1 MAFNE
6 NTRVKIPAI
15 LHLCRLG
22 YKYLALGDVLWDE
35 SSNIATTIF
44 LDSIKAINPGIDD
57 ADVGRLFKT
66 FCWN

>member
-22 YKYLALGDVLWDE
+22 YKYVSLSKAKR
-35 SSNIATTIF
+35 NINTIIYK
-44 LDSIKAINPGIDD
+44 LYDLTEEEIKIIENI
-57 ADVGRLFKT
+57 
-66 FCWN
+66 